1 MAPKY
6 PAIEVELSGSD
17 GNSMMI
23 IGKVGKALRRAGVPA
38 AEIKAFRTEATSG
51 DWEHVLD
58 TAEAW
63 VDVS

>member
-6 PAIEVELSGSD
+6 PTIEVELSGRD
-17 GNSMMI
+17 GNAVTI
-23 IGKVGKALRRAGVPA
+23 IARVGKALRRGGVSA
-38 AEIKAFRTEATSG
+38 KEIDAFRREARSG
-51 DWEHVLD
+51 DYGHVLD

>member
-6 PAIEVELSGSD
+6 PAIEVELTGSD

-23 IGKVGKALRRAGVPA
+23 VGKVGKALRRAGVPA
-38 AEIKAFRTEATSG
+38 TEIQAFRSEALSG